1 MCFIASCSVD
11 VAPIAKKFVRGF
23 HRHTTEI
30 GNKVSTIGM
39 TSYITLGTLASIFAS
54 KREHVT
60 AMTAPISANVCERF
74 EAMWDTM
81 INLLLVALLELRSVY
96 AYNKLKETTTYTSV
110 RFRYAFGNDFLVTF
124 LVAGIST
131 ILALIPKS
139 IEKEIITE
147 GA

>member
-1 MCFIASCSVD
+1 M
-11 VAPIAKKFVRGF
+11 
-23 HRHTTEI
+23 HTT
-30 GNKVSTIGM
+30 N
-39 TSYITLGTLASIFAS
+39 LG
-54 KREHVT
+54 
-60 AMTAPISANVCERF
+60 
-74 EAMWDTM
+74 
-81 INLLLVALLELRSVY
+81 
-96 AYNKLKETTTYTSV
+96 KETTTYTSV